1 MIKRRLDEAA
11 SDMKHWEE
19 FDYVVINDDINKAY
33 DQLEN
38 ILCGKGEETSIFNLV
53 NRRKILRI
61 IEAE

>member
-33 DQLEN
+33 DQVEN
-38 ILCGKGEETSIFNLV
+38 ILCGKGEENSIFNLV
-53 NRRKILRI
+53 NRRKIMRI
-61 IEAE
+61 IESE